1 VTQPDRASEQPAAT
15 ADAPDGPVNP
25 EEEGSAIGWWGAIVI
40 ALAFIVVGFLGAVVG
55 SNAILTK
62 SLALT
67 RTAREWLAS
76 ALFFVTIA
84 ILAVALRLL
93 QRSKVI

>member
-1 VTQPDRASEQPAAT
+1 MTQPDRASEQANAT
-15 ADAPDGPVNP
+15 ARAPDDAGNP
-25 EEEGSAIGWWGAIVI
+25 EEEGSTIGWWGAVGV
-40 ALAFIVVGFLGAVVG
+40 ALAFIVAGFLGAVVG

-76 ALFFVTIA
+76 ALFFVVIT
-84 ILAVALRLL
+84 ILAVVLRLL
-93 QRSKVI
+93 QRWKVI

>member
-1 VTQPDRASEQPAAT
+1 MTRPADHPDAAAGASN
-15 ADAPDGPVNP
+15 GPVNP
-25 EEEGSAIGWWGAIVI
+25 EEQGSAIGWWGAIVI
-40 ALAFIVVGFLGAVVG
+40 ALAVIVVGFLGAVVG

-76 ALFFVTIA
+76 ALFFVVIA

>member
-1 VTQPDRASEQPAAT
+1 VTQPDRASEQPDAT
-15 ADAPDGPVNP
+15 AEALDGASNP
-25 EEEGSAIGWWGAIVI
+25 EEEGPTIGWWAAIVI
-40 ALAFIVVGFLGAVVG
+40 AVAFIVVGFLGAVVG

-76 ALFFVTIA
+76 ALFFVVIA

>member
-1 VTQPDRASEQPAAT
+1 MNQPDRATAQLDAT
-15 ADAPDGPVNP
+15 AGAPNGAVER
-25 EEEGSAIGWWGAIVI
+25 EEESTIGWWGAILI

-67 RTAREWLAS
+67 RAAREWLAS
-76 ALFFVTIA
+76 ALFFVVIA

>member
-1 VTQPDRASEQPAAT
+1 MTQPDRASEQPDAT
-15 ADAPDGPVNP
+15 PGGPNGAVNP

-40 ALAFIVVGFLGAVVG
+40 ALAVIVVGFLGAVVG

-76 ALFFVTIA
+76 ALFFVVIA

>member
-1 VTQPDRASEQPAAT
+1 MNQPDRATAQLDAT
-15 ADAPDGPVNP
+15 AGAPNGAVDR
-25 EEEGSAIGWWGAIVI
+25 EEEGSTIGWWGAILI

-76 ALFFVTIA
+76 ALFFVVIA

>member
-1 VTQPDRASEQPAAT
+1 
-15 ADAPDGPVNP
+15 
-25 EEEGSAIGWWGAIVI
+25 
-40 ALAFIVVGFLGAVVG
+40 VG

-76 ALFFVTIA
+76 ALFFVVIA

>member
-1 VTQPDRASEQPAAT
+1 MTEHDPASEQPGAT
-15 ADAPDGPVNP
+15 GATNGPVDA
-25 EEEGSAIGWWGAIVI
+25 EARGSTIGWWGAIVI
-40 ALAFIVVGFLGAVVG
+40 ALVVIVVGFLGAVVG

>member
-1 VTQPDRASEQPAAT
+1 VTHPDRASEQPDAT
-15 ADAPDGPVNP
+15 AGAPNGPVDA
-25 EEEGSAIGWWGAIVI
+25 EAEGSTIGWFSAIVI
-40 ALAFIVVGFLGAVVG
+40 AVAFIVVGFLGAVVG

-76 ALFFVTIA
+76 ALFFVVIA